1 MHLKLLQKEQF
12 KKKAEAAGDF
22 IGNNISDK
30 MTKVS
35 KSLQQNN
42 LETLTNKHD
51 EEIRKERYIPPEE
64 RQEVIDDLRLI

>member
-1 MHLKLLQKEQF
+1 
-12 KKKAEAAGDF
+12 
-22 IGNNISDK
+22 